1 MTGSENSQTARSR
14 AITER
19 FSRMTRDEPGLV
31 NLETRM
37 NQSNPQG
44 GNVEAAPASTAGFRH
59 RVDVRFMEL
68 DSFGI
73 VFHMWYLA
81 YFDDAMIA
89 YFKSRGVSYQQIF
102 IQVVRTELDFDRAVI
117 RRGDSVEIAVRP
129 VRIGRSS
136 FTLEFAVLHAD
147 RGDPMVVGRT
157 VYVCVKP
164 IEVGTAKHPIPQPLL
179 DVLQFDLLEADDSG

>member
-1 MTGSENSQTARSR
+1 M
-14 AITER
+14 
-19 FSRMTRDEPGLV
+19 
-31 NLETRM
+31 
-37 NQSNPQG
+37 
-44 GNVEAAPASTAGFRH
+44 EAAPASTAGFRH

-102 IQVVRTELDFDRAVI
+102 IQVVRTELDFDGAVI

-136 FTLEFAVLHAD
+136 FALEFAVLHAD

-164 IEVGTAKHPIPQPLL
+164 IEGGTAKHPIPQPLL